1 MEMKM
6 TRTRK
11 IVLGTVGLAALLG
24 GVAAASAHRGGW
36 GHGGHGARHAAGGGF
51 GGGGGGALGFLASG
65 RAVCNGRGAEMADV
79 MAVRLEYRL
88 NVTDAQKPALDDLKA
103 AIKTGVGKIA
113 AACPKRPEPTADG
126 TPRQRPTAPERLA
139 NLEAGLAA
147 RLDAVRGVRP
157 AAEKF
162 YASLS
167 DEQKTKLSEMGEK
180 RRGWGRHGPDRGD
193 RGRGGPG
200 GGDRSDGQN

>member
-1 MEMKM
+1 MEIKM

-36 GHGGHGARHAAGGGF
+36 GHGGHGGMHAAGGG
-51 GGGGGGALGFLASG
+51 GGLGFLASN

-88 NVTDAQKPALDDLKA
+88 KVTDAQKPALDDLKT
-103 AIKTGVGKIA
+103 AIKTGVGKIE

-180 RRGWGRHGPDRGD
+180 RRGWGRHGSGRGD
-193 RGRGGPG
+193 QGRGGPG
-200 GGDRSDGQN
+200 AGDRPE